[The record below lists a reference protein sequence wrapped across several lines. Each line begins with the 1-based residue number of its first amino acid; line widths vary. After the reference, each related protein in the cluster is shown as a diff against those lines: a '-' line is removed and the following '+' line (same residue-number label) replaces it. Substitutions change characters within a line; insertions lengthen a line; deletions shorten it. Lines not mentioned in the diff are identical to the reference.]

1 MVIKNLHFKGIFSNL
16 NRRGMPTRI
25 RKKNKMYF
33 DEDIVTS
40 PSHTKSP
47 KRLNKSI
54 NSPKKPVIVIPPSP
68 PTPSPTP
75 PPVPISTVSPQST
88 YEIQKMAPPVRTLK
102 VNGNEYKIWYF
113 VSKVQQKSSTL
124 ACTINSPDKK
134 IAQTNGLRLRNFLK
148 LPQAHKWVY
157 FEWFYSNID
166 KPLFEGENDFQNV
179 LREAFPQLKAR
190 NLSRRQWGLIRRMM
204 GKPRRCS
211 QAFFDEERQSL
222 TKRRQVLR
230 FLQQRKL
237 TDVASLNELPLP
249 SHIPM
254 QLVVGTKVTARL
266 RKPENGLYTGIID
279 AVDTSD
285 NTYRITFDR
294 NGIGTHSIPD
304 YEVLSNEGFDMM
316 PLSSFSHQFRPRIP
330 FGLMTPPRALLPKPE
345 VDPISMDS
353 PTSLSNDPILAQ
365 SPCRPSRLT
374 VEDSIGGFP
383 VRSLVGI
390 VTLSKILKA
399 KKEKLETLKS
409 LNEEAEKLK
418 SFGQDITLDFQR
430 KYAALILDIESM
442 NEELNGN
449 LVAVQKFCQEIA
461 PDVGLS
467 GPTLLPSQIRERCYE
482 EAATIVDL
490 TNLSSGSTQV
500 HSPSIID
507 LITKLTSLMLQ
518 LKVCESFGIFKFLH
532 DLIF

>member
-1 MVIKNLHFKGIFSNL
+1 MSVYFCPTLHSQKQSLLSWKKRRMSGSLPGQDKYEDSPLSALGLQRIGDKKPSTSKESSLNL

-88 YEIQKMAPPVRTLK
+88 YEIQKMAPPVGTLK
-102 VNGNEYKIWYF
+102 VNRNEYKIWYF
-113 VSKVQQKSSTL
+113 VQQKSSTL

-179 LREAFPQLKAR
+179 LKRSFPSSQGEEFIPSSMGTYSKNDGKATTLFSALLR
-190 NLSRRQWGLIRRMM
+190 KYTNNL
-204 GKPRRCS
+204 
-211 QAFFDEERQSL
+211 AFFDEERQSL

-390 VTLSKILKA
+390 VTLSKILES
-399 KKEKLETLKS
+399 KERETRNIK
-409 LNEEAEKLK
+409 
-418 SFGQDITLDFQR
+418 
-430 KYAALILDIESM
+430 ES
-442 NEELNGN
+442 E
-449 LVAVQKFCQEIA
+449 
-461 PDVGLS
+461 
-467 GPTLLPSQIRERCYE
+467 
-482 EAATIVDL
+482 
-490 TNLSSGSTQV
+490 
-500 HSPSIID
+500 
-507 LITKLTSLMLQ
+507 
-518 LKVCESFGIFKFLH
+518 
-532 DLIF
+532 